1 MYPQRTTCP
10 ESRYSSRE
18 SQELKCSASLRAKL
32 RHHGGL
38 NIFFSRALLDI
49 KTAWGWSITISPS
62 HTVARISN
70 IDSEKLWFEKIVP
83 VADRRTVFDYSY
95 FKLSLTSCWTA
106 SSSFR
111 NDSLLYLV
119 AVYCVLH
126 LTSVVQAQFTHFYA
140 PHFPVKSS
148 LRRAQ
153 TADFGVL
160 KSPNR
165 THGLRLTLFDHCHA

>member
-1 MYPQRTTCP
+1 M
-10 ESRYSSRE
+10 
-18 SQELKCSASLRAKL
+18 
-32 RHHGGL
+32 
-38 NIFFSRALLDI
+38 
-49 KTAWGWSITISPS
+49 
-62 HTVARISN
+62 
-70 IDSEKLWFEKIVP
+70 P
-83 VADRRTVFDYSY
+83 VADRRTVFFNSY

-106 SSSFR
+106 SSFFRKDSF
-111 NDSLLYLV
+111 LYLV
-119 AVYCVLH
+119 AVYRVLH

-153 TADFGVL
+153 MADFGVL

>member
-1 MYPQRTTCP
+1 M
-10 ESRYSSRE
+10 
-18 SQELKCSASLRAKL
+18 
-32 RHHGGL
+32 
-38 NIFFSRALLDI
+38 
-49 KTAWGWSITISPS
+49 
-62 HTVARISN
+62 
-70 IDSEKLWFEKIVP
+70 P
-83 VADRRTVFDYSY
+83 VADRRTVFYNSY

-106 SSSFR
+106 SIFFMKDSF
-111 NDSLLYLV
+111 LYLV
-119 AVYCVLH
+119 AVYRVLH

-153 TADFGVL
+153 MADFGVL